1 MILVTGSS
9 GRVGRTVA
17 AALRSTGRKVR
28 GFDLRSSETGGDEIV
43 GSLEDADAVARA
55 VDGVTTVLH
64 LGAFMS
70 WAPADRDR
78 MFSANVDGTRRLLD
92 AAASATVKRFV
103 FASSGEVYPE
113 NLPEFLPVTEDHPLR
128 PNSPYGLTK
137 LLSEE
142 LVRFHQRAGRLETVI
157 LRFSHTQH
165 AAELLDEESF
175 FSGPRFFL
183 RPRVKQQENFGNTA
197 VADLLRAADIGLPAH
212 VLARNQDGRPFRMH
226 ITDTRDMAAGVLL
239 ALDHPDAAGGIFNL
253 GSDEPVDFA
262 DVVPRMSALTGLPVV
277 TVDLPGA
284 GVYYHTSNRRIRDT
298 LGFKPEWT
306 MERMLQEALTARQ
319 ERLAMG
325 KAS

>member
-1 MILVTGSS
+1 MILVTGSA
-9 GRVGRTVA
+9 GRVGRTVV
-17 AALRSTGRKVR
+17 AALRSKGREVR
-28 GFDLRSSETGGDEIV
+28 GFDLRPSGTGGGEIV
-43 GSLEDADAVARA
+43 GSLADADAVTRA
-55 VDGVTTVLH
+55 VDGVTSVLH

-92 AAASATVKRFV
+92 AAASAGVRRFV

-113 NLPEFLPVTEDHPLR
+113 NLPEFLPVTEDNPLR

-137 LLSEE
+137 LLGEE
-142 LVRFHQRAGRLETVI
+142 LVCFHQRAGRMETVI
-157 LRFSHTQH
+157 LRFSHTQD

-183 RPRVKQQENFGNTA
+183 RPRVKQQENFGNKA
-197 VADLLRAADIGLPAH
+197 VADLLRAADIGQPAH

-226 ITDTRDMAAGVLL
+226 ITDTRDIVAGVLL

-262 DVVPRMSALTGLPVV
+262 DVVPRMSTLTGLPVV

-306 MERMLQEALTARQ
+306 IDRMMQEALIARQ
-319 ERLAMG
+319 QRLAMG
-325 KAS
+325 KAL